1 MQTEAT
7 PRGKRIQRCGAV
19 MPYAIAAL
27 ILLLT
32 FAVLVIDF
40 ARVSLVR
47 SQLATAVDAASLAA
61 AGGLPVSP
69 SEARNRAKLAAKNN
83 IVNGK
88 ALILQDSDVQFGR
101 WDATAGQFVLL
112 TGAAEADATAVRIKA
127 QLTQARQS
135 AVPLMFYSFFGRD
148 SADVGRTAVAGLG
161 NDTDVVLIQDITSS
175 FSDEL
180 SDAKVADK
188 GLVDSLYAGGTGMSM
203 MGIVVHTGWGKTLAP
218 LQKVK
223 GNSTF
228 LGTTITNLNHCGT
241 TNMPKC
247 SGTDIASGLIEA
259 LKVFDDPNYKA
270 ANSGAEKVIVLVSD
284 GEPNGDNG
292 GSHPTM
298 SDAQLLTLAQQTAD
312 QAWAKKIHVY
322 VAFFNRANDQSAA
335 TKLATLKRGNGVF
348 LQTTDAKKL
357 PTLMAEIV
365 KRLPKQLLY

>member
-1 MQTEAT
+1 
-7 PRGKRIQRCGAV
+7 
-19 MPYAIAAL
+19 MPYAVAAM
-27 ILLLT
+27 ILLLA

-47 SQLATAVDAASLAA
+47 SQLATAVDAACLAG

-69 SEARNRAKLAAKNN
+69 SEARKRAQDAAKKNV
-83 IVNGK
+83 VNGQ
-88 ALILQDSDVQFGR
+88 ALILQSNDIQFGT
-101 WDATAGQFVLL
+101 WDATGAKFVLL
-112 TGAAEADATAVRIKA
+112 TGAAEANATTVRINA
-127 QLTQARQS
+127 QLSQS
-135 AVPLMFYSFFGRD
+135 RNTAVPLAFFSFFGRD
-148 SADVGRTAVAGLG
+148 SANLSRSAVAGLG
-161 NDTDVVLIQDITSS
+161 NSTDVVLIQDITSS

-188 GLVDSLYAGGTGMSM
+188 GLVDSLYAGGTSMSM
-203 MGIVVHTGWGKTLAP
+203 LGLVVHTGWGKTLAP

-223 GNSTF
+223 NNYTF

-259 LKVFDDPNYKA
+259 LKVFDDASYKA
-270 ANSGAEKVIVLVSD
+270 LNSPNDKVIVLVSD
-284 GEPNGDNG
+284 GEPNADSG
-292 GSHPTM
+292 GSHPSMT
-298 SDAQLLTLAQQTAD
+298 DAELLTLAQQQAD
-312 QAWAKKIHVY
+312 VAWGKKIHVY

-335 TKLATLKRGNGVF
+335 TKLASLKRGNGVF

-365 KRLPKQLLY
+365 KRLPKQLLF